1 MVVHW
6 KQCRQKRANFYSQIN
21 LNNCWMDTDI
31 HGYHK
36 MNPNLFYNKALPCDW
51 HFICL
56 TVSQTF
62 PSAISVLFSFSH
74 HRSWRR
80 QLQTLYIVLM
90 LARRLWHL
98 VQSIASARVLP
109 HRNTFHHTDLTLLLQ
124 VIMAALPP
132 SPPPINCQKA
142 QWFDGLIIVVWWAT
156 NWTVSSSLW
165 FFLAA
170 CCLNCCSQWLG
181 QAHS

>member
-1 MVVHW
+1 MAKLLWSVTSDGGAL
-6 KQCRQKRANFYSQIN
+6 RAAPAEKSKFCFYSQIN

-51 HFICL
+51 HFIRL
-56 TVSQTF
+56 AVSQTF
-62 PSAISVLFSFSH
+62 PSAISVLFSFSR

-98 VQSIASARVLP
+98 VQSIAGARVLP

-124 VIMAALPP
+124 VIMAALLPFLSLPP
-132 SPPPINCQKA
+132 
-142 QWFDGLIIVVWWAT
+142 L
-156 NWTVSSSLW
+156 
-165 FFLAA
+165 
-170 CCLNCCSQWLG
+170 
-181 QAHS
+181 